1 MSNKLMD
8 FLSKKEPELNIKND
22 NDEEDELNLQNIND
36 EILCDNI
43 NFTEENE
50 KEKKSI
56 INELKD
62 NNDEI
67 DNELKENSEEE
78 FNSDKE
84 KEDELPLITLNFIS
98 ICQCCKNKFDDKNNL
113 PYLFKC
119 GHFFCVNCIKQYFTD
134 QTGIVCPSDGLVAK
148 SVSELKLLKYLIL
161 DSKKQNYKKINSY
174 LQMDSSLNS
183 NNKKVNNNNYL
194 NNYCHIHKNQKL
206 SHIVNETNEIICVHC
221 AFEKLKS
228 NPNLEIKEIKDKYI
242 EYNNNLETIINNSQ
256 KNIEL
261 IQHTLE
267 LIDKN
272 KENEEKK
279 MNLFYNNI
287 IKYIEAQKKERKE
300 QIEKINKTNKHD
312 LEQQLLIF
320 NEIVEQVE
328 ELKKMLEKEDDN
340 NQNYSKILNNYNNI
354 LKLNKLNNEDNTNN
368 KLKYIKFSNENEN
381 DVLEYL
387 SKVSNLNIIY
397 RIIKYK
403 KNGNTPINNYKKIIK
418 LKNIENKLGESNI
431 SPNNYHRSVL
441 NTKRISNNIKN
452 IFSKNIYENR
462 INNNKNDIFINK
474 DSSMNI
480 KESNLLEEPLFYNIS
495 KINNFK
501 TKINNSS
508 KQSRTINKISF
519 INNKY
524 EEKKPYKKIIRV
536 NKSHTNNNNLLN
548 NYFELKNKES
558 KEKSMRLIN
567 YDNNFNSFNI
577 VEKKLD
583 NQKNNKSFSNLNI
596 LNNFYNLEYSKKNPF
611 SKNRKKIDINNFY
624 SSNTNY
630 DMNKIKIYNES
641 LSKLIPQQIN
651 QFDKDFNF
659 Q

>member
-1 MSNKLMD
+1 MD

-328 ELKKMLEKEDDN
+328 ELKKILEKDDN
-340 NQNYSKILNNYNNI
+340 NQNYLKILNNYNNI
-354 LKLNKLNNEDNTNN
+354 LKLSKSSNEDNTYN

-381 DVLEYL
+381 DVREFL
-387 SKVSNLNIIY
+387 SKASNLNIIY
-397 RIIKYK
+397 RIIKYNKNENFPTNNDKNIITFK
-403 KNGNTPINNYKKIIK
+403 K
-418 LKNIENKLGESNI
+418 IENKLGESNNFSI
-431 SPNNYHRSVL
+431 NYHKSVG
-441 NTKRISNNIKN
+441 NTKRMSNNIKN
-452 IFSKNIYENR
+452 IISENLYENK
-462 INNNKNDIFINK
+462 INNNINDRFIDKN
-474 DSSMNI
+474 SSMNI
-480 KESNLLEEPLFYNIS
+480 KESNLFEEPLFYNFS
-495 KINNFK
+495 KNNNFK
-501 TKINNSS
+501 TKLINSTKN
-508 KQSRTINKISF
+508 SRTINKISF
-519 INNKY
+519 LNNKY
-524 EEKKPYKKIIRV
+524 EEKKPHKKFIKG
-536 NKSHTNNNNLLN
+536 NKYRTNNNNLFN

-558 KEKSMRLIN
+558 KEKSMSLNN
-567 YDNNFNSFNI
+567 YDNNFNSFND
-577 VEKKLD
+577 VEKKID
-583 NQKNNKSFSNLNI
+583 NQKNSKSFNNLNI
-596 LNNFYNLEYSKKNPF
+596 LNNFYNLEYSKKSPF
-611 SKNRKKIDINNFY
+611 TENKKKIDINNFY

-641 LSKLIPQQIN
+641 LSKLIPQKMM

-659 Q
+659 K